1 MRVLLDECLPR
12 KLGLLLTGHEVTTV
26 QRAGWTGIVNGRLL
40 ALIAGLHDAFI
51 TVDQNLPAQQNTPG
65 LPFAIIV
72 LRSPTNQLVD
82 LKPLVP
88 EILTALSKLRPGQV
102 VFVSK

>member
-26 QRAGWTGIVNGRLL
+26 QRAGWSGIVNGRLL
-40 ALIAGLHDAFI
+40 SLIAGHYDAFI

-65 LPFAIIV
+65 LPFGIIV

-88 EILTALSKLRPGQV
+88 QILATLGKLRPGQV
-102 VFVSK
+102 ALASI